1 MNGPDI
7 LLSAGEASGDHHGAA
22 LARALRRRWPGA
34 RLWGLGGPG
43 MEAEGVELLAG
54 LDRLAVM
61 GFAEVVRHL
70 PYFAGLLRRMGR
82 AIDAR
87 RPDLVVP
94 IDYPGFNMRLAAR
107 AAGAGVPVLY
117 YVAPQVWA
125 WRRGRARRLAH
136 TTDRVAVILPFE
148 APLLEAAGVDAE
160 FVGHPLLGER
170 PATVAREELCRAL
183 GVDPDCPLIAL
194 LPGSRRQELDRHL
207 DRFVAA
213 GRAAAANTG
222 ASLAIARAPGV
233 DAGAIGATGIPSS
246 TDAWALLAHA
256 RAALVKSGT
265 GTLQAAIAGT
275 PMVVAYRTSGLTYGL
290 ARTVVRVPWVSLVN
304 LVAGAAVVPE
314 YIQEDAS
321 AHALAGALVRI
332 VPDGAE
338 REAMR
343 EGLARVR
350 AALAPPTGSDPAERV
365 AGIAAELLAARGA
378 G

>member
-1 MNGPDI
+1 MSGPDI

-22 LARALRRRWPGA
+22 LARALRRRWPDA

-43 MEAEGVELLAG
+43 MAAEGVELLAG

-70 PYFAGLLRRMGR
+70 PYFAGLLRRVGGE
-82 AIDAR
+82 IHTR

-94 IDYPGFNMRLAAR
+94 IDYPGFNMRLARR
-107 AAGAGVPVLY
+107 AAGAGIPVLY

-125 WRRGRARRLAH
+125 WRRARARRLAR

-148 APLLEAAGVDAE
+148 ASILEAAGVDVE

-170 PATVAREELCRAL
+170 PAPIPRAELCRAL
-183 GVDPDCPLIAL
+183 GVDPDLALIAL
-194 LPGSRRQELDRHL
+194 LPGSRRQELRRHL
-207 DRFVAA
+207 DRFLEA
-213 GRAAAANTG
+213 GRAAAAATG

-233 DAGAIGATGIPSS
+233 DESAIEATGIPS
-246 TDAWALLAHA
+246 TADAWALLSHA

-265 GTLQAAIAGT
+265 GTLQAAIADT
-275 PMVVAYRTSGLTYGL
+275 PMVVAYRTSGLTYRL
-290 ARTVVRVPWVSLVN
+290 ARSVVHVPWVSLVN
-304 LVAGAAVVPE
+304 LVADAPVVPE
-314 YIQEDAS
+314 YIQEEAS
-321 AHALAGALVRI
+321 ADALAGALAGI
-332 VPDGAE
+332 VADGAK

-350 AALAPPTGSDPAERV
+350 TALAPPTGSDPAERV
-365 AGIAAELLAARGA
+365 AGIAAELLAARGGA
-378 G
+378 